1 MRRAATSEPEVWDT
15 SPISRAGGSIPPLNG
30 YFIRRAARQ
39 SGSPSDS
46 LVGLQLCHK
55 DAAESRKK
63 SQKNARQNSSAK
75 KVQTQSVRACIP
87 TQNIETRNLVFG
99 MFGSEINPDPPR
111 FPVDSVR
118 TDPPKIYSAESSS
131 DFSGGLSADLAGA
144 DSSFGLRSINSTHAS
159 GALSPTRRPHLRMRK

>member
-63 SQKNARQNSSAK
+63 SQKMRVK
-75 KVQTQSVRACIP
+75 IRRRRRKCRRRASEHAFQRRALERGIWFLECSGRRLIP
-87 TQNIETRNLVFG
+87 TCR
-99 MFGSEINPDPPR
+99 
-111 FPVDSVR
+111 
-118 TDPPKIYSAESSS
+118 
-131 DFSGGLSADLAGA
+131 DFRST
-144 DSSFGLRSINSTHAS
+144 LRE
-159 GALSPTRRPHLRMRK
+159 PTRRRFTLRNRRPIFPSACRWIWRGRILPSACDPLIPPTPAGRCRRRVGRI